1 MSIKTSIAR
10 TIKRLNL
17 QSFIMKLPVF
27 GQALYDGL
35 AEEFDRV
42 NDFRTLV
49 KTSVVPNENMDP
61 STIQDNEGKYGIDE
75 DITATDEERINRIIE
90 RAQRDG
96 SGGPD
101 WLQEQVRQAGFDLYV
116 ILNIKSVFTGFQFGN
131 FQFGQI
137 QFGASLTYTD
147 PRTIDGKLIASSPN
161 GNIGG
166 QFQNFGNFQ
175 FGTTQFGVLIDGFA
189 FPRPKPFTIS
199 SDPNRW
205 GYFFF
210 LSPDPNGIV
219 GAGSLL
225 SITQEQFD
233 FLKKLVIQLKHT
245 RNWCIAQV
253 QVI

>member
-1 MSIKTSIAR
+1 
-10 TIKRLNL
+10 
-17 QSFIMKLPVF
+17 MKVPVF

-49 KTSVVPNENMDP
+49 KTSVVPNENMSAD
-61 STIQDNEGKYGIDE
+61 TIEDNEDKYGIDE
-75 DITATDEERINRIIE
+75 DITATNEERIDRIIE

-137 QFGASLTYTD
+137 QFGSSVTYTD
-147 PRTIDGKLIASSPN
+147 PRTVDGELIVSSPN

-225 SITQEQFD
+225 GITAEQLRL
-233 FLKKLVIQLKHT
+233 LKKLVIQLKHT